1 MTTSVHFRDN
11 SLIPIWSKV
20 QHGERLTLEDGMM
33 MYKTHDLLSLGKMA
47 QYVQQQKSGD
57 AVYFVLNQKIEHT
70 NICVLSCKF
79 CDFATKKGRPDA
91 YEMTTEE
98 ILGKLTPHIHEVHIT
113 GELARWTVE
122 ADKVFTF

>member
-1 MTTSVHFRDN
+1 MTEIRFRDT
-11 SLIPIWSKV
+11 SLTPIWDKIQGGV
-20 QHGERLTLEDGMM
+20 RLTVEDGLAL
-33 MYKTHDLLSLGKMA
+33 YNTPDLLSLGKMA
-47 QYVQQQKSGD
+47 HHVQQEKSGD

-98 ILGKLTPHIHEVHIT
+98 ILSKITPHIHEVHMT
-113 GELARWTVE
+113 GGMPPDWPWERYLG
-122 ADKVFTF
+122 